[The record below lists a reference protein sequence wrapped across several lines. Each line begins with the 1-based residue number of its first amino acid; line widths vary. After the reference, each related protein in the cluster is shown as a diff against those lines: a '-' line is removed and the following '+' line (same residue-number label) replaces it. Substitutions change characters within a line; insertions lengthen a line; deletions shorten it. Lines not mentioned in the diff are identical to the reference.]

1 MTIQCEAFEEA
12 MAEDEEEMLRVYG
25 GIDMSSH
32 VEVFTTLFN
41 KVSGASDKL
50 KCPPRALFMF
60 CRVIKILS
68 SESNSSLLYQTYIC
82 SYCCFSRFYT
92 LYFCCANQLDH
103 QTSSER

>member
-60 CRVIKILS
+60 CHLNVFAKLEPVCIVTKHKY
-68 SESNSSLLYQTYIC
+68 LLVTVVKSFFRDEYLH
-82 SYCCFSRFYT
+82 FYPAT
-92 LYFCCANQLDH
+92 FP
-103 QTSSER
+103 